1 MADDADPGMNVPA
14 PPFASADDLAS
25 RWHELTDAERAKAE
39 TMLADASDKIITD
52 CPNWAQASET
62 TLRRICCAMVK
73 RAMLNEDV
81 AGVTQSTQT
90 ANGFT
95 EANSYSNPDGDLYL
109 TKSEKRSLGCGVQRV
124 WSIDLSD
131 GSVNP

>member
-25 RWHELTDAERAKAE
+25 RWHELTDDERSKVE
-39 TMLADASDKIITD
+39 TLLADASDKIITD
-52 CPNWAQASET
+52 CPHWTQASET

-73 RAMLNEDV
+73 RAMLNE
-81 AGVTQSTQT
+81 GMEGISQNTQT
-90 ANGFT
+90 ANGFS

-109 TKSEKRSLGCGVQRV
+109 TKSEKRSLGCGVQRM
-124 WSIDLSD
+124 WSIDLAD

>member
-1 MADDADPGMNVPA
+1 MVDDIDPGMTVTS
-14 PPFASADDLAS
+14 PPFATADDLAS
-25 RWHELTDAERAKAE
+25 RWHELTEAEQAKAE
-39 TMLADASDKIITD
+39 TLLDDASDKIITD
-52 CPNWAQASET
+52 GPNGAQASET

-73 RAMLNEDV
+73 RAMLNEGME
-81 AGVTQSTQT
+81 GVSQNTQT
-90 ANGFT
+90 ANGFS

-109 TKSEKRSLGCGVQRV
+109 TKSEKRSLGCGVQRM

>member
-25 RWHELTDAERAKAE
+25 RWYELTDAERAKAE

-81 AGVTQSTQT
+81 AGSPNPRRPRTVSPRPT
-90 ANGFT
+90 AT
-95 EANSYSNPDGDLYL
+95 ATL
-109 TKSEKRSLGCGVQRV
+109 TGIC
-124 WSIDLSD
+124 I
-131 GSVNP
+131 

>member
-25 RWHELTDAERAKAE
+25 RWHELTDDERSKAE
-39 TMLADASDKIITD
+39 TLLADASDKIITD

-90 ANGFT
+90 ANVSPRPT
-95 EANSYSNPDGDLYL
+95 ATATDGDLYL
-109 TKSEKRSLGCGVQRV
+109 TKSEKRSLGCGVQRM

-131 GSVNP
+131 GA

>member
-25 RWHELTDAERAKAE
+25 VGMSSPTPNRAKAE

-81 AGVTQSTQT
+81 AGVAQSTADRERFHRGQQLQQ
-90 ANGFT
+90 
-95 EANSYSNPDGDLYL
+95 P
-109 TKSEKRSLGCGVQRV
+109 
-124 WSIDLSD
+124 
-131 GSVNP
+131 